1 MMASDPHSLSPDLDP
16 LAAGVQAAQV
26 QRAIVVEAR
35 NLSLAFGENRVLCEI
50 SFQVPEGEALA
61 IVGVSGCGKST
72 ILKLILRLLVPDGGQ
87 IFIQGEDITQLSFQ
101 EILLVRRRMGMV
113 FQESALFDSLTV
125 YENVAFPLRE
135 HTKLPEPEVWSRVEE
150 ALIHVDLSLE
160 EVGDRLPAAL
170 SGGQKKRVGI
180 ARAIV
185 DEPAILFYDEPTA
198 GLDPLTSRTIVQLME
213 RLQAELDV
221 TSIVVSHDVNA
232 VFRVASKVALLN
244 ECRIIFY
251 GTPDEMKTSEDPYV
265 QEFIGGSQH
274 GYAEI

>member
-1 MMASDPHSLSPDLDP
+1 MMASDPHSLSPDLDQ

-125 YENVAFPLRE
+125 YEYVAFPLRE

-251 GTPDEMKTSEDPYV
+251 GTPDEMKASEDPYV
-265 QEFIGGSQH
+265 QEFIGGTQH

>member
-1 MMASDPHSLSPDLDP
+1 MMASDPHSLSPDVEP
-16 LAAGVQAAQV
+16 LSPRMAAAEVG
-26 QRAIVVEAR
+26 RPIVVEAQ

-61 IVGVSGCGKST
+61 VVGVSGSGKST
-72 ILKLILRLLVPDGGQ
+72 ILKLILRLLVPDDGQ

-101 EILLVRRRMGMV
+101 EVLMVRRKMGMV

-125 YENVAFPLRE
+125 YENVAYPLRE
-135 HTKLPEPEVWSRVEE
+135 HTKLSEPELWSRVEQ
-150 ALIHVDLSLE
+150 ALTHVDLSLE
-160 EVGDRLPAAL
+160 ELGGRLPAAL

-185 DEPAILFYDEPTA
+185 HQPAILFYDEPTS
-198 GLDPLTSRTIVQLME
+198 GLDPLTARTIVQLME

-232 VFRVASKVALLN
+232 VFQVANKVALLN

-251 GTPDEMKTSEDPYV
+251 GTPDEMKASEDPYV
-265 QEFIGGSQH
+265 QEFIGRSQH

>member
-1 MMASDPHSLSPDLDP
+1 MIASDPHPLSPDLDP
-16 LAAGVQAAQV
+16 LAAGVQAAQA

-265 QEFIGGSQH
+265 QEFIGGIQH